1 MSELYRPY
9 ADVINNINR
18 CYVSKTPFLF
28 AINYSKTLGIF
39 TTTSPFGLN
48 AKIKAEINH
57 DHNVKAFTLHSN
69 LDEKLVFQKEFLS
82 FQTYQSKFERVVDH
96 LKLGNSYLLNLTLKT
111 PIAINLSL
119 EQIFHL
125 SSSRYKL
132 LVPGQFV
139 LFSPERFVR
148 IENGMISTNPMKGT
162 TDADI
167 DRDGSGLLM
176 SKKENAEHN
185 TVVDLLRND
194 LSIVAEGVRLRRL
207 KYIEKIKTRFGS
219 LWQMSSEIEGHL
231 RKEFLQQPGFIFDK
245 LLPAGSICGAPKK
258 MTCQIIDDVEGYDR
272 GFYTGVFGYFD
283 GNSIDSAVMI
293 RFIGIDPDG
302 SQYYCAGGGITA
314 QSILEDEYTEYKNKI
329 YVPIF

>member
-39 TTTSPFGLN
+39 TTNSPFGLN

-57 DHNVKAFTLHSN
+57 DHNVNTFTAHSN
-69 LDEKLVFQKEFLS
+69 LDVKLVFQKEFLS